1 MSRGKRAFIHG
12 LYISLSDQAPITFL
26 HCPPLSQTFLLK
38 TKRLIAYNKPRPLAP
53 PPHES
58 DWCTHCWC
66 ILCLPTFNFC
76 VCWYCLIIKLN
87 VFSPRCWA
95 IVWIHLTSSSHSIHP
110 ITHMLCVCVCVCLFL
125 CPSNLYENNAFDL
138 IWLLL
143 LTNPYSSK
151 TICQFSIMM
160 TIAFSL
166 VQRSGIGSHH
176 TYCDKISCFQLINRV
191 CFDLSS

>member
-1 MSRGKRAFIHG
+1 M
-12 LYISLSDQAPITFL
+12 
-26 HCPPLSQTFLLK
+26 QTFLLK
-38 TKRLIAYNKPRPLAP
+38 TKRLIAYNKPRPLAL

-66 ILCLPTFNFC
+66 ISLLPTFNFC

-87 VFSPRCWA
+87 VFFFPEVLSNR
-95 IVWIHLTSSSHSIHP
+95 LNTFLLSSSHLIHP
-110 ITHMLCVCVCVCLFL
+110 ITHMLCVCVLLL
-125 CPSNLYENNAFDL
+125 CSSNLYENNAFDL

-176 TYCDKISCFQLINRV
+176 IYCDKISCFYL
-191 CFDLSS
+191 

>member
-1 MSRGKRAFIHG
+1 MYFSVCQ
-12 LYISLSDQAPITFL
+12 L
-26 HCPPLSQTFLLK
+26 
-38 TKRLIAYNKPRPLAP
+38 
-53 PPHES
+53 
-58 DWCTHCWC
+58 
-66 ILCLPTFNFC
+66 FNFC

-87 VFSPRCWA
+87 VFFPEVLSNR
-95 IVWIHLTSSSHSIHP
+95 LNTFYTSSSHSIHSIHP
-110 ITHMLCVCVCVCLFL
+110 ITHMLCVCVCLFL
-125 CPSNLYENNAFDL
+125 CPSNLCFTFYFSLLSMTMKTMHL

-176 TYCDKISCFQLINRV
+176 IYCDKISCFLYKQGLLRFELIM
-191 CFDLSS
+191 LGIWSSPIMEYFMK